1 MSDGEI
7 LDLITEANTLITLP
21 SNDDLAKIW
30 ARRLATLSEKITEDE
45 LYSLIALGVMVYQR
59 GCREFGDGTTADL
72 LIRTLK
78 QGGRA

>member
-1 MSDGEI
+1 MSDSEI
-7 LDLITEANTLITLP
+7 LDLITEASELITLP

-30 ARRLATLSEKITEDE
+30 AKRLAPLSEKITEDE

-59 GCREFGDGTTADL
+59 GCRELGDSMPGDL